1 MTRAMGRKLTRDWL
15 LEELQSPPDLTDP
28 DAVLDLAAAVGL
40 VEDTWAD
47 AEDVTDLL
55 VQGRTLLRAASP
67 EVLQTLGKERE
78 EDSLADELARGV
90 GASDPA
96 EVRDWLLAADELAR
110 GLRVLGLA
118 DSGAAAFRGLRR
130 EIEVYSPLY
139 APFVDVAEQQEDR
152 GLGAH
157 PERPLLDFWTA
168 LAMAD
173 LGAALLHEHA
183 PPTDEGLIDD
193 VLGALGRAGDG
204 VVLDLAE
211 FRRRAAQSLGLELA
225 AADSIPELSSIP
237 DVERIGD
244 ADGWEAFLQIDGV
257 TVVVAVYGPDAEAQ
271 VTLSGPSGP
280 VAMSWRADHW
290 AGAVDEAGSWTLVV
304 NGERLPFR
312 LDG

>member
-1 MTRAMGRKLTRDWL
+1 MSHEEGRASTRARL
-15 LEELQSPPDLTDP
+15 LEELQSSPDPSDA

-40 VEDTWAD
+40 VEDTWEG
-47 AEDVTDLL
+47 AEGVADLL
-55 VQGRTLLRAASP
+55 EQGRTLLGAASP
-67 EVLQTLGKERE
+67 EVLRTLGEERAA
-78 EDSLADELARGV
+78 DSLADELARV
-90 GASDPA
+90 AGAADPA

-139 APFVDVAEQQEDR
+139 APFADVAEQQEDR
-152 GLGAH
+152 GLGSH

-173 LGAALLHEHA
+173 LGAALLHERSG
-183 PPTDEGLIDD
+183 PSDEGLVDD
-193 VLGALGRAGDG
+193 VLGALLGAGDG

-225 AADSIPELSSIP
+225 AADSIPEISSIP

-244 ADGWEAFLQIDGV
+244 GDGWEAFLQLDGL
-257 TVVVAVYGPDAEAQ
+257 TVVVAVYGPDAEAP
-271 VTLSGPSGP
+271 VTLSGPTGP

-290 AGAVDEAGSWTLVV
+290 TGAVDEPGPWTLVV

>member
-1 MTRAMGRKLTRDWL
+1 MSLEEGRASARARL
-15 LEELQSPPDLTDP
+15 LEELQSFPDLTDP

-40 VEDTWAD
+40 VEDTWEAAD
-47 AEDVTDLL
+47 DVADLL
-55 VQGRTLLRAASP
+55 DRGRALLATTAP
-67 EVLQTLGKERE
+67 EVLQTLGEERAP
-78 EDSLADELARGV
+78 DSLADGLARVV

-96 EVRDWLLAADELAR
+96 EVRDWLLATDELAR

-118 DSGAAAFRGLRR
+118 DSAAAAFRGLRR
-130 EIEVYSPLY
+130 EIEVFSPLY

-152 GLGAH
+152 GLGAC

-193 VLGALGRAGDG
+193 VLAALGGAGDG

-211 FRRRAAQSLGLELA
+211 FRRRAAKSLGLELA
-225 AADSIPELSSIP
+225 AADSIPEISSIP

-244 ADGWEAFLQIDGV
+244 GDGWEAFLQLDGI

-271 VTLSGPSGP
+271 VVLSGPSGP
-280 VAMSWRADHW
+280 VAMRWRADHW
-290 AGAVDEAGSWTLVV
+290 TGAVDEAGPWTLVV
-304 NGERLPFR
+304 NGERLAFR